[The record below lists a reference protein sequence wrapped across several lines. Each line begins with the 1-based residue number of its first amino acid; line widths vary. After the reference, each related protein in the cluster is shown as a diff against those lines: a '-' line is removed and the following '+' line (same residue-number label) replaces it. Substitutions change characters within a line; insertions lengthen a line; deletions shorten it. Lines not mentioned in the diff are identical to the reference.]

1 MTETNRR
8 SFLKRTAALVSG
20 VGLERGKPQLPVS
33 PQTLDPEL
41 LLAVGL
47 AVLPLSA
54 LKKEGV
60 ERVVNDFLK
69 WIDGFEPVAE
79 LDHPYLSTADIP
91 YGPPHPQPRWVA
103 QLEALETEAKKR
115 FNGGFAQLSIDQAR
129 DLITRQIDQGPEDS
143 FRRRGY
149 TRFPEAA
156 AAGSVAVG
164 LLIYFYRSSKAN
176 DLCHQARIGQYLCR
190 GMESGRDAPKPI

>member
-1 MTETNRR
+1 MHEGRR

-20 VGLERGKPQLPVS
+20 AGLERSRPQLPVS
-33 PQTLDPEL
+33 PNTLDPEL

-54 LKKEGV
+54 LKREGV
-60 ERVVNDFLK
+60 ERVVKDFLK
-69 WIDGFEPVAE
+69 WVDGFEPVAE
-79 LDHPYLSTADIP
+79 LDHPYLSTAEIP
-91 YGPPHPQPRWVA
+91 YGPPDPQPRWAA
-103 QLEALETEAKKR
+103 QLEALESEAGKR
-115 FNGGFAQLSIDQAR
+115 FNAGFARLSIDQAR
-129 DLITRQIDQGPEDS
+129 DLIVSQIDQGPEDS

-149 TRFPEAA
+149 GRYPEAA

-164 LLIYFYRSSKAN
+164 LLIYFYRSPEAN

-190 GMESGRDAPKPI
+190 GMESGREAPAPI